1 MYNIV
6 NISELTD
13 NNPFIFDNLS
23 LTTPI
28 LLQDETYFT
37 KIKYNKK
44 PLYIET
50 SKSLTKNG
58 IVKNDK
64 KYHCDLM
71 FDYKSKKTIQW
82 AELLEEKC
90 QQLILSKSE
99 KWFQNS
105 LNINDIESSFNSII
119 RTYKCG
125 KFHIIRTNIK
135 KNQYNLPFAKI
146 YDENENI
153 LNYDDLNN
161 NHEIISILEIQGI
174 KFTTINFQ
182 LEIELKQIMIIK
194 PDLQFEKCMLKY
206 NNNIVDDIDDDIN
219 LITNNIDIIA
229 DDNTTNDI
237 IIDNIDNI
245 SNEVT
250 YDITPN
256 NIDNISNEVTSDITL
271 DDIDNI
277 SGEIIDDIGNISGEI
292 TDITPN
298 GINNINNEV
307 TDGISSGIIDDIDNI
322 NNEITDDIDNI
333 NNEIT
338 DDIDNINNE
347 LTDDINN
354 INNELTDDINSINNE
369 QLQIIDLEDLTN
381 LNNNTISL
389 SNNKS
394 NSLETTN
401 ILLKTP
407 DEVHIKLYNDACQ
420 KALNAKNDA
429 IIAFLNAKHI
439 KDTYL
444 INTENG
450 IENCD
455 DNISQLQ
462 ELNI

>member
-292 TDITPN
+292 TDITPD

-307 TDGISSGIIDDIDNI
+307 TDGISSGIIDDID
-322 NNEITDDIDNI
+322 
-333 NNEIT
+333 
-338 DDIDNINNE
+338 
-347 LTDDINN
+347 N

>member
-1 MYNIV
+1 MYNII

-13 NNPFIFDNLS
+13 TNPFIFDNLS

-58 IVKNDK
+58 FVKNDK

-153 LNYDDLNN
+153 LNYEDLNN
-161 NHEIISILEIQGI
+161 THEIISILEIQGI
-174 KFTTINFQ
+174 KFTSTNFQ
-182 LEIELKQIMIIK
+182 LEIELKQIMVIK
-194 PDLQFEKCMLKY
+194 IDLQFEKCMLKY
-206 NNNIVDDIDDDIN
+206 NNNIADDITTDDDIDTISNEVTDDISDD
-219 LITNNIDIIA
+219 ISDDIIA
-229 DDNTTNDI
+229 DDITTNDITTNDI
-237 IIDNIDNI
+237 IADDIIADDITTNDITTNDITTNDITTNDIIADDITTNDIIADDITIDDITIDDNTPDD
-245 SNEVT
+245 NT
-250 YDITPN
+250 PDDNTPDGNTPDGNTPNDNTPDDITPDYITTN
-256 NIDNISNEVTSDITL
+256 ND
-271 DDIDNI
+271 
-277 SGEIIDDIGNISGEI
+277 
-292 TDITPN
+292 
-298 GINNINNEV
+298 
-307 TDGISSGIIDDIDNI
+307 
-322 NNEITDDIDNI
+322 
-333 NNEIT
+333 
-338 DDIDNINNE
+338 
-347 LTDDINN
+347 
-354 INNELTDDINSINNE
+354 
-369 QLQIIDLEDLTN
+369 QLQLIDLDDLTN
-381 LNNNTISL
+381 LNDDDMLL
-389 SNNKS
+389 SSDQS
-394 NSLETTN
+394 NSLETTD

-444 INTENG
+444 INTETENK
-450 IENCD
+450 IENYD

-462 ELNI
+462 ELNINSSVYLE